1 MSSVVVVRVAIILMY
16 LEFLYY
22 FLLTLEAVSKSDD

>member
-22 FLLTLEAVSKSDD
+22 FLLTVGSS